1 MLIVLSI
8 YAALIWLIFFQLK
21 LLSWNRTAH
30 VIVGLIGL
38 VIVLVVIGLLNT
50 KTPSGR
56 VTIVAKVNEI
66 APVVGGVVA
75 KVPVKANQP
84 LDAGTI
90 LFELD
95 PRPYQYAVD
104 EAEAALR
111 IAELTRDRK
120 QTVFDKGS
128 GTISKHEMDEARAIY
143 DQAKAR
149 LDKSLYDLEQTV
161 VRAPAP
167 GIVSSLGV
175 SVGDQARPLNPV
187 MPFIR
192 NDGLFVVGI
201 FNQNGANAMPAGTL
215 VEIVFD
221 RMPGRIFASEVIEL
235 AAGTS
240 AGQIP
245 VGAELLGAADI
256 GSSSDVLV
264 VLAWP
269 DDLDRSIASAGSV
282 GSATAFGPEA
292 GAMGILAK
300 VLLYMKMIGTYL

>member
-30 VIVGLIGL
+30 VIVGLFGL
-38 VIVLVVIGLLNT
+38 LIVLVVIGLLNT

-56 VTIVAKVNEI
+56 VTIVARVNEI

-75 KVPVKANQP
+75 KVPVKINQP

-104 EAEAALR
+104 EAQAALR

-120 QTVFDKGS
+120 QAVFDKGS
-128 GTISKHEMDEARAIY
+128 GTISGQDMDEARAIY
-143 DQAKAR
+143 DVARAR

-161 VRAPAP
+161 VRAPAA
-167 GIVSSLGV
+167 GIVSSLGL

-192 NDGLFVVGI
+192 TDSLFVAGI
-201 FNQNGANAMPAGTL
+201 FNQNGANAMPAGTP
-215 VEIVFD
+215 VEIAFD
-221 RMPGRIFASEVIEL
+221 RIPGRLFKSEVIEISP
-235 AAGTS
+235 GTS

-245 VGAELLGAADI
+245 VGAELLGATDI
-256 GSSSDVLV
+256 GSSSEILV

-269 DDLDRSIASAGSV
+269 DGLDRSIASAGSV
-282 GSATAFGPEA
+282 GTATAFGPEA

>member
-38 VIVLVVIGLLNT
+38 VIVLVVVGLLNT

-75 KVPVKANQP
+75 KVPVKINQL
-84 LDAGTI
+84 LDVGAI

-104 EAEAALR
+104 KAEAAFR
-111 IAELTRDRK
+111 IAELTRNRK
-120 QTVFDKGS
+120 QTVFDKGT
-128 GTISKHEMDEARAIY
+128 GTVSKQDMDEARAIY
-143 DQAKAR
+143 DEARAR
-149 LDKSLYDLEQTV
+149 LDKALYDLEQTV

-192 NDGLFVVGI
+192 TDSLFVAGV
-201 FNQNGANAMPAGTL
+201 FKQNGANAMPAGTP
-215 VEIVFD
+215 VEIAFD
-221 RMPGRIFASEVIEL
+221 RIPGRLFVSEVIEI
-235 AAGTS
+235 ASGTS

-256 GSSSDVLV
+256 GSSSEILV

-269 DDLDRSIASAGSV
+269 DGLDRSIGTAGNV
-282 GSATAFGPEA
+282 GTATAFGPDA

-300 VLLYMKMIGTYL
+300 VLLYIKVIGTYL

>member
-75 KVPVKANQP
+75 KVPVKINQP

-221 RMPGRIFASEVIEL
+221 RMPGRIFASEVIEI

-300 VLLYMKMIGTYL
+300 VLLYIKVIGTYL

>member
-38 VIVLVVIGLLNT
+38 MIVLVVIGLLNT

-95 PRPYQYAVD
+95 PRPFQYAVD

-120 QTVFDKGS
+120 QAVFDKGS
-128 GTISKHEMDEARAIY
+128 GTISEQEMDEARAIY

-149 LDKSLYDLEQTV
+149 LDKSLYNLEQTV
-161 VRAPAP
+161 IRAPAP

-192 NDGLFVVGI
+192 TDSLFVVGI
-201 FNQNGANAMPAGTL
+201 FKQNGANAMPAGTP
-215 VEIVFD
+215 VEIAFD
-221 RMPGRIFASEVIEL
+221 RIPGRLFASEVIEI
-235 AAGTS
+235 APGTS
-240 AGQIP
+240 AGQIS
-245 VGAELLGAADI
+245 VGVKLFGAADI
-256 GSSSDVLV
+256 GSSSEILV

-269 DDLDRSIASAGSV
+269 DDLDRSIASAGNV
-282 GSATAFGPEA
+282 GTATAFGPEA

-300 VLLYMKMIGTYL
+300 VLLYIKMIGTYL